1 MRPDVVVMVS
11 PFIDNSSGIEQ
22 IPEPLLVQAGVSEP
36 AIKTL
41 DKRILGRFAR
51 LNRMSG
57 SSMTRLMKWAR
68 NGVVVLFIFTPILSE
83 PE

>member
-22 IPEPLLVQAGVSEP
+22 IPEPLLVQAGVSEL

-41 DKRILGRFAR
+41 DKRILSRFAR
-51 LNRMSG
+51 LNKIQFY
-57 SSMTRLMKWAR
+57 TA
-68 NGVVVLFIFTPILSE
+68 
-83 PE
+83 